1 MTAATETNGVLK
13 FKPVALPCV
22 RNEATRLYT
31 TNLFRGRCPHACA
44 YCYAAGF
51 KSFSRGGPIPVSRE
65 AIEGVEKCPR
75 RLFLS
80 SASDPFHP
88 VVVELAEEVL
98 RRALAAGTFV
108 VISTKAMATPEVVKI
123 LSQYPDQVSYTV
135 SVSSL
140 SEERNRLVEPNA
152 PSARERLH
160 GKRQHGASEFCGAE
174 QVVRSGVHITLKVDS
189 LFPGIDDTEEGIS
202 RLLEEAKGCGVQAV
216 NFSYAFYRSKFKNTL
231 AAIPLLRDSLATMSK
246 RQPIAS
252 GTGFSLPLSEKRNR
266 LSHMAQIARTIGF
279 EVISTCWCKNQAGAL
294 PTEIPMRLECRF
306 HDRWF

>member
-1 MTAATETNGVLK
+1 MATEGKNLLK
-13 FKPVALPCV
+13 FKPVGLPCV
-22 RNEATRLYT
+22 RNGATRLYSI
-31 TNLFRGRCPHACA
+31 NLFRGRCPHACT

-51 KSFSRGGPIPVSRE
+51 KGFSRGGPIPVSRE
-65 AIEGVEKCPR
+65 AIEGVEKWPR

-80 SASDPFHP
+80 SATDPLHP
-88 VVVELAEEVL
+88 VVVELAEELL

-123 LSQYPDQVSYTV
+123 LSQYPEQVSYTV

-140 SEERNRLVEPNA
+140 SEERNRLLEPSA

-160 GKRQHGASEFCGAE
+160 GKRQHGAVEFCGAE
-174 QVVRSGVHITLKVDS
+174 QVAGGGVHITLKADS

-202 RLLEEAKGCGVQAV
+202 RLLEEAKACGVQAV
-216 NFSYAFYRSKFKNTL
+216 NFSYAFYRGKFKGKL
-231 AAIPLLRDSLATMSK
+231 AANPLLRESLAAMSE

-266 LSHMAQIARTIGF
+266 LSRMAQIARTMGF
-279 EVISTCWCKNQAGAL
+279 EVISTCWCKNQVGAL
-294 PTEIPMRLECRF
+294 PTEIPLRLTCHF